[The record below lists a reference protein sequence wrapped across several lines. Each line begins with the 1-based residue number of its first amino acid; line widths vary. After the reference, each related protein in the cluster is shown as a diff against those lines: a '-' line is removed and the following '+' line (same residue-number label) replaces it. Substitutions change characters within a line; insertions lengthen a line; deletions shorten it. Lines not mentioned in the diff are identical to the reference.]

1 MDFFTFIIAIVA
13 IGAGS
18 SIISSIASAIKP
30 KVRKKDI
37 EAIKAELR
45 SELGSDE
52 IVRALPNV
60 DRANRRIEE
69 LEAQVEHLSEETD
82 FLKRLIDKD

>member
-18 SIISSIASAIKP
+18 SIISSIAGAIKP
-30 KVRKKDI
+30 KIRRKDI

-45 SELGSDE
+45 SELGGDD
-52 IVRALPNV
+52 VRALPEV
-60 DRANRRIEE
+60 DRANLRIEE
-69 LEAQVEHLSEETD
+69 LEAQVEHLSEETN

>member
-1 MDFFTFIIAIVA
+1 MDLFTFIIAIVA
-13 IGAGS
+13 IGSGS
-18 SIISSIASAIKP
+18 SIISSIAGAIRP
-30 KVRKKDI
+30 KIRKKDI

-52 IVRALPNV
+52 IVRALPDV